1 MTKSKSPSLASVQG
15 TRPPSGRRL
24 ILGFRINETPR
35 KNLISEPAVG
45 FRMETILLAFSF
57 LSFPL
62 LSKIPALRAFFLR
75 KTCFIASKK
84 DYITF
89 LIFLSIPFPSFFSTF
104 FQAFQ
109 EGSFLSAALF
119 RGATEHNISHSQ
131 KSVNMPC
138 RFFFS
143 FFSESQ
149 QLCCGAFQ
157 RQRIRNIQQHF
168 YFVKQKF

>member
-1 MTKSKSPSLASVQG
+1 MTKTKSPSLASVQG

-45 FRMETILLAFSF
+45 FRMETILLAFRF
-57 LSFPL
+57 
-62 LSKIPALRAFFLR
+62 
-75 KTCFIASKK
+75 
-84 DYITF
+84 
-89 LIFLSIPFPSFFSTF
+89 FPSLFFQKSLPSGLSSPEDLLYRKQERLYNLSHLFVNTVSFFFSTF

-119 RGATEHNISHSQ
+119 WGATEHNISHSQ

-138 RFFFS
+138 RFFFQ
-143 FFSESQ
+143 FF
-149 QLCCGAFQ
+149 F
-157 RQRIRNIQQHF
+157 
-168 YFVKQKF
+168 